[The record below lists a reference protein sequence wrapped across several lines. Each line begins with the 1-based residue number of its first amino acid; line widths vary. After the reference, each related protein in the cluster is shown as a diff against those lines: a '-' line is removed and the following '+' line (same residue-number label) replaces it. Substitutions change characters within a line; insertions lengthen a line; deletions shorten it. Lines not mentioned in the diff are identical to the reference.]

1 MKTAPV
7 LGRSCRALFAAILGG
22 IGSAFA
28 QGGAPVTLVI
38 DAFDPAGT
46 RGFSYSGG
54 QIGSVWSNWFGA
66 AFQSLAWDATTDAGG
81 NPTSGA
87 LRITANFP
95 GTGSNQFT
103 VINGFDGIS
112 PSASARQFTAIE
124 CDVRFAPGSAT
135 QLRNGV
141 LTFGRVELGMATPS
155 FGQRYFGGVD
165 IPATAS
171 GWVHLTIPLTPATD
185 PLLLDIDNVM
195 VHIWGGTTLAGPS
208 TMWVDNLKFT
218 GTTVSGTAT
227 VEHANV
233 RQRIDGFGASSAWN
247 STWSAAEADLFFSTG
262 PGGIGLSLLRSRIAP
277 DGTSWENGLMQ
288 MAQARGAR
296 SWSAP
301 WSPPASYKTTNNV
314 NGGSFIGTPAN
325 YATYADHLAN
335 YVATARNTYGIQLDA
350 VSVQNEPNYSTDYES
365 CVWTGQQIH
374 DFVPYLSAAL
384 AARGVGSTRIL
395 LPESA
400 NWEFSLAVPTMNDP
414 ATAAKVGILGGH
426 NYGSSAAP
434 VTQFGTPVP
443 KPLWE
448 TEHYIATQNPAANG
462 MELAEEIHEF
472 MTRAEANAY
481 HYWWLR
487 SSGTGSLAGNSTATP
502 AKRLYVMGQFSK
514 FIRPGFHRV
523 AVANDTTALVSAYQ
537 GPEAQDL
544 VIVAANPTAW
554 PVTQTFD
561 LSSCPPVTSLNRWVT
576 SDSLSLAS
584 QPPVSVV
591 DGAFTY
597 EIPAFTIV
605 TFSPGNGPRPFVA
618 LAASDNN
625 NRSSFNSAE
634 NWNDAAAPSPAKDY
648 TASRSILRSPTAAGD
663 HTFAGHSLAL
673 PPQAIL
679 RLKGSNLSTITIN
692 RFVLDGGTVENGNA
706 NHGFTLAGNIEVRA
720 NSAISLSND
729 ASRSLLIP
737 ANLSGSADLTFGKG
751 GPGTIT
757 LAGANE
763 AFTGAILVNGG
774 TLLKAAAPTQL
785 GGNPDF
791 PRAGQ
796 LTLDNAGFQPTA
808 SFTLDRPNGGVTLG
822 PGGGTLTI
830 ASGLTLT
837 LAEPL
842 AGSGSLTKSGPGT
855 LVLNLPATHNGPT
868 TLSAGTL
875 TLAGLGSAGSLTT
888 AAGTRLDG
896 TGAIAGN
903 ATIQGTLAPTTDGMG
918 FSGPI
923 AFTATATLAC
933 EIDANA
939 SDAAGS
945 ITAASATVAT
955 GARIDLKL
963 NRPGSTLSFLDP
975 FWRVPRSFPLLVT
988 ASMSGAFTLGSVSP
1002 DAAGLQASAYGSFRL
1017 QQNGTGTTLVWTPLP
1032 GTEAPTVELISPSA
1046 ATVSLPAATSSLRL
1060 TATFTGTDTT
1070 FSWSQVSGPGTAILA
1085 DSTATDTRVTFPLA
1099 GSYLLRATA
1108 SNAFGSDSLDL
1119 AVHVATTPPPITLR
1133 EGENGY
1139 SHPDTLIRGDNTSMN
1154 SGARDQFI
1162 VGRNGAPLR
1171 SLLSFVIPPHPPGTV
1186 LTSASL
1192 DLWIADSGSG
1202 TSATALTLHRL
1213 LVPFVEGSGDGA
1225 NAANG
1230 AGSGATW
1237 VSRTGNAADPWTS
1250 PGAAAG
1256 SDYES
1261 TPLVMIDSV
1270 NPSTAPAGTAFSFGT
1285 AGELVPAIHAAAG
1298 GASPAS
1304 FFLKTTTDSSGATNF
1319 LRFAS
1324 SENATFARR
1333 PRLTLGYSPVN
1344 PLPTLATGPPPAAEP
1359 GQPAALVGNVAGAT
1373 QSAWSLV
1380 SGPGTATFGDATQPA
1395 TTVTFSQPG
1404 LHQLRLTAASAL
1416 GEVSATLTIDVQD
1429 LTPPLIT
1436 VPADITIAATGG
1448 AGANVTFTTSA
1459 YDLVDGP
1466 RPTTDSPASGSLFPV
1481 GTTTVTTTSSD
1492 AAGNVS
1498 TETFAVTVTGMTY
1511 ATWAATQFT
1520 APELADSAISGPAAS
1535 PAGDGL
1541 TNLLIYALGLP
1552 PKIPSVTGIT
1562 LLPDPAGW
1570 TFTYYRPALRSDLTY
1585 AVEVSPALTPGSWTS
1600 EGVTHERIATGDM
1613 ETWQARHAPAPGG
1626 KLLFRLK
1633 VVTR

>member
-1 MKTAPV
+1 MKPAPV
-7 LGRSCRALFAAILGG
+7 PGKSRRTLLAALLGG
-22 IGSAFA
+22 IGSVCG
-28 QGGAPVTLVI
+28 QGGTPVTSVV

-54 QIGSVWSNWFGA
+54 QIGSVWSNWFGS
-66 AFQSLAWDATTDAGG
+66 AFQSLAWDATTDADGD
-81 NPTSGA
+81 PASGA
-87 LRITANFP
+87 LRITSNFP

-112 PSASARQFTAIE
+112 PSASVRQFTAIE
-124 CDVRFAPGSAT
+124 CDVKFAPGSAT
-135 QLRNGV
+135 QMRNGV

-165 IPATAS
+165 IPATAD
-171 GWVHLTIPLTPATD
+171 GWVHLTIPLAPDTD

-195 VHIWGGTTLAGPS
+195 VHIWGANTLAGPS

-227 VEHANV
+227 VEHAEV

-301 WSPPASYKTTNNV
+301 WSPPASYKTSNNV

-335 YVATARNTYGIQLDA
+335 YVATARNTHGIQLDA
-350 VSVQNEPNYSTDYES
+350 ISVQNEPNFSTDYES
-365 CVWTGQQIH
+365 CLWTGQQIH

-400 NWEFSLAVPTMNDP
+400 HWEFSLAVPTMNDP

-434 VTQFGTPVP
+434 ITQFGTPVP

-448 TEHYIATQNPAANG
+448 TEHFIETQNPAANG

-472 MTRAEANAY
+472 MTVAEANAY

-487 SSGTGSLAGNSTATP
+487 SSGTGSLAGNSTAAP

-514 FIRPGFHRV
+514 FVRPGFHRI
-523 AVANDTTALVSAYQ
+523 AVDNDTTALVSAYQ

-561 LSSCPPVTSLNRWVT
+561 LSSCPPVASLNRWVT
-576 SDSLSLAS
+576 SDTLSLAS
-584 QPPVSVV
+584 QPPVAV
-591 DGAFTY
+591 AAATFTY

-634 NWNDAAAPSPAKDY
+634 NWTDAAAPSPTKDY

-663 HTFAGHSLAL
+663 HAFAGHSLAL

-679 RLKGSNLSTITIN
+679 RLKGSNLSTVTID
-692 RFVLDGGTVENGNA
+692 RLVLDGGNIENGNG
-706 NHGFTLAGNIEVRA
+706 NHAFTLAGDFEVRA

-729 ASRSLLIP
+729 ASRSLLVA
-737 ANLSGSADLTFGKG
+737 ANLRGPGDLTLGKG

-763 AFTGAILVNGG
+763 ALTGAILVNGG
-774 TLLKAAAPTQL
+774 TVLKAAAPAQL

-796 LTLDNAGFQPTA
+796 LTLDNAVFQPTA
-808 SFTLDRPNGGVTLG
+808 SFTLDRPNGGLTLG
-822 PGGGTLTI
+822 SGGGTLTI
-830 ASGLTLT
+830 ANGLTLT

-842 AGSGSLTKSGPGT
+842 SGSGTLTKSGPGA
-855 LVLNLPATHNGPT
+855 LVLNLPATHAGTT
-868 TLSAGTL
+868 TLSAGSL
-875 TLAGLGSAGSLTT
+875 GIAGLGGGVTT
-888 AAGTRLDG
+888 AAGTRLEGSG
-896 TGAIAGN
+896 TVSGD
-903 ATIQGTLAPTTDGMG
+903 ATVQGTLAPSLDGMTFAG
-918 FSGPI
+918 TL
-923 AFTATATLAC
+923 AFGTSATLAAG
-933 EIDANA
+933 IDGNA
-939 SDAAGS
+939 IDTATS
-945 ITAASATVAT
+945 IAAASATIAG
-955 GARIDLKL
+955 GARIDVVLD
-963 NRPGSTLSFLDP
+963 RPGSTASFLDP
-975 FWRVPRSFPLLVT
+975 FWRSPRSFPLLT
-988 ASMSGAFTLGSVSP
+988 TSSMSGAFTLGTVSL
-1002 DAAGLQASAYGSFRL
+1002 DAAGLGAATYGSFSL
-1017 QQNGTGTTLVWTPLP
+1017 QQGTTGTALVWTPTP
-1032 GTEAPTVELISPSA
+1032 GSEAPTVQLASPAA
-1046 ATVSLPAATSSLRL
+1046 ATVALADPAASLRL
-1060 TATFTGTDTT
+1060 SATFTGADAT
-1070 FSWSQVSGPGTAILA
+1070 FGWSQISGPGPAVFA
-1085 DSTATDTRVTFPLA
+1085 DPAATDTRVTFPLP

-1108 SNAFGSDSLDL
+1108 SNAFGSDTRDL
-1119 AVHVATTPPPITLR
+1119 NVHVATTPPPIVLR
-1133 EGENGY
+1133 EGENAY
-1139 SHPDTLIRGDNTSMN
+1139 AHPDTFIRGDNTSMN
-1154 SGARDQFI
+1154 SGARDQFV

-1171 SLLSFVIPPHPPGTV
+1171 ALLSFDIPPNPPGTV
-1186 LTSASL
+1186 LASAGL
-1192 DLWIADSGSG
+1192 DLWITDSGSG
-1202 TSATALTLHRL
+1202 TTATPLTLHRL
-1213 LVPFVEGSGDGA
+1213 LVPYLEGSGDGV

-1237 VSRTGNAADPWTS
+1237 TSRTGNAADLWSS
-1250 PGAAAG
+1250 PGTAAG
-1256 SDYES
+1256 GDYES
-1261 TPLVMIDSV
+1261 TPLVTIDAV
-1270 NPSTAPAGTAFSFGT
+1270 NPATSPAGTSFSFGT
-1285 AGELVPAIHAAAG
+1285 AGELLPAISAAAG
-1298 GASPAS
+1298 LATPAS
-1304 FFLKTTTDSSGATNF
+1304 FLLKASTDASGTANF

-1324 SENATFARR
+1324 SENPTSARR

-1359 GQPAALVGNVAGAT
+1359 GQPAALAGSVTGAT
-1373 QSAWSLV
+1373 GSTWSLV
-1380 SGPGTATFGDATQPA
+1380 SGPGTATFGDPALPA
-1395 TTVTFSQPG
+1395 TTVTFSQTG
-1404 LHQLRLTAASAL
+1404 LYQLRLSAESPI
-1416 GEVSATLTIDVQD
+1416 GEVSATLAIEVSD
-1429 LTPPLIT
+1429 LDPPSIV
-1436 VPADITIAATGG
+1436 VPADITVPATGP
-1448 AGANVTFTTSA
+1448 AGALVAFATSA
-1459 YDLVDGP
+1459 EDLVDGP
-1466 RPTTDSPASGSLFPV
+1466 VPTTDSPASGSLFPIGV
-1481 GTTTVTTTSSD
+1481 TTVTTTASD
-1492 AAGNVS
+1492 LAGNS
-1498 TETFAVTVTGMTY
+1498 ATRSFQVTVTGETY
-1511 ATWAATQFT
+1511 ATWAAGQFT
-1520 APELADSAISGPAAS
+1520 ASELADPAISGPDAS

-1541 TNLLIYALGLP
+1541 ANLLKYALGLAA
-1552 PKIPSVTGIT
+1552 KTPSVTGIT
-1562 LLPDPAGW
+1562 LLPNATGW
-1570 TFTYYRPALRSDLTY
+1570 TFTYRRPALRSDLTY
-1585 AVEVSPALTPGSWTS
+1585 AVEVSPDLSPGSWTS
-1600 EGVTHERIATGDM
+1600 DGVTHERIATGDP
-1613 ETWQARHAPAPGG
+1613 ETWQATHAPAPGG

-1633 VVTR
+1633 VATP